1 MERFYSD
8 FQYIFYNFQI
18 KLRNTNIV
26 LLLLKEF
33 KVLFYLITSKMVI
46 EGMCFMDDQNRKEV
60 YKSFSIADCN
70 VYLI

>member
-1 MERFYSD
+1 MERFHSD

-18 KLRNTNIV
+18 KLWNTNIV
-26 LLLLKEF
+26 LLLLKKF
-33 KVLFYLITSKMVI
+33 KVLFYIITSKTVL
-46 EGMCFMDDQNRKEV
+46 EGMCLKDDQNRKEV

>member
-18 KLRNTNIV
+18 KLWNTNIV
-26 LLLLKEF
+26 LLLLKKF
-33 KVLFYLITSKMVI
+33 KVLFYLTTSKMVL
-46 EGMCFMDDQNRKEV
+46 EGMCLMDAQNLKEV
-60 YKSFSIADCN
+60 YKSLSTADCN